1 ARTAGLSDLPLPAS
15 LSGAGGDVS
24 RAQAQAGA
32 ARSEQSPCAI
42 AITSGQRRPPTAR
55 TAMSATS
62 TATDAPGPLRRR
74 WPMIKKILTY
84 AFFLLDAGLLIS
96 LARNLDWAE
105 VSRTLR
111 SYSAETLLMAGGAAL
126 ASYAVYCCYDVL
138 GKAYV
143 GHNLPIRQVV
153 PITFVCYA
161 FNLNLSA
168 WVGGIAL
175 RYRLYSRL
183 GLRASQITRIFT
195 MSVLTNWIGYL
206 WLAGAIFAMGW
217 ITPPESWKIGAT
229 ALRFLGVGLI
239 AISLFYLGLCR
250 FSTRREWTIR
260 GHEIQLPSWRLA
272 VIQMLLGAAN
282 WSLMALVVYFMLSQ
296 KAEYPLVLGILLI
309 SSIAGVITHIPA
321 GLGVIEAVFV
331 ALLSGEMSKGSIV
344 AGLIGYRVIYFLI
357 PLLFATL
364 VYILLEARAK
374 KLRKQ

>member
-1 ARTAGLSDLPLPAS
+1 EPGSQPDHSRPHVQPSAARTPRSSAAERLPADSTGANHAWLLVARTAGLSDFPLPAS

-42 AITSGQRRPPTAR
+42 AIAIAIASGQRCPPTAR
-55 TAMSATS
+55 TAMSETS

-84 AFFLLDAGLLIS
+84 AFFLLVAGLLIS

-183 GLRASQITRIFT
+183 GLRATQITRIFT
-195 MSVLTNWIGYL
+195 MSVLTNWIGYP
-206 WLAGAIFAMGW
+206 WLAGA
-217 ITPPESWKIGAT
+217 
-229 ALRFLGVGLI
+229 
-239 AISLFYLGLCR
+239 
-250 FSTRREWTIR
+250 
-260 GHEIQLPSWRLA
+260 
-272 VIQMLLGAAN
+272 
-282 WSLMALVVYFMLSQ
+282 
-296 KAEYPLVLGILLI
+296 
-309 SSIAGVITHIPA
+309 
-321 GLGVIEAVFV
+321 
-331 ALLSGEMSKGSIV
+331 
-344 AGLIGYRVIYFLI
+344 
-357 PLLFATL
+357 
-364 VYILLEARAK
+364 
-374 KLRKQ
+374 

>member
-1 ARTAGLSDLPLPAS
+1 M
-15 LSGAGGDVS
+15 
-24 RAQAQAGA
+24 
-32 ARSEQSPCAI
+32 SE
-42 AITSGQRRPPTAR
+42 
-55 TAMSATS
+55 TS
-62 TATDAPGPLRRR
+62 TATDAPGPWRRR

-84 AFFLLDAGLLIS
+84 VFFLLVAGLLIS

-309 SSIAGVITHIPA
+309 SSIAGV
-321 GLGVIEAVFV
+321 
-331 ALLSGEMSKGSIV
+331 
-344 AGLIGYRVIYFLI
+344 
-357 PLLFATL
+357 
-364 VYILLEARAK
+364 
-374 KLRKQ
+374 

>member
-1 ARTAGLSDLPLPAS
+1 M
-15 LSGAGGDVS
+15 
-24 RAQAQAGA
+24 
-32 ARSEQSPCAI
+32 SE
-42 AITSGQRRPPTAR
+42 
-55 TAMSATS
+55 TS
-62 TATDAPGPLRRR
+62 TATDAPGPWRRR

-84 AFFLLDAGLLIS
+84 VFFLLVAGLLIS

-111 SYSAETLLMAGGAAL
+111 SYSAETLFMAGGAAL

-217 ITPPESWKIGAT
+217 ITPPESWEIGAT
-229 ALRFLGVGLI
+229 ALRFLGLGLI

-374 KLRKQ
+374 KLRKQRDDSEPPQPAAR